1 MFFTLSKAFWALAAP
16 SNLIGIVLLVGAI
29 ALVFRRRRIGA
40 ALMCTGILAF
50 ALCGTGPVGPLLARS
65 LENRFAR
72 PPADMP
78 APHGIIVL
86 GGAME
91 DALSFSRDAL
101 VLGSSGTRMTEAIIL
116 ARKFPQSRM
125 VFTGGGPVYVP
136 GKTEADTARKLFA
149 AVGLPA
155 ETFTYEDRS
164 RNTWENAIF
173 TYDIVKPQPGQKW
186 LLVTSA
192 THMPRSMGIFRK
204 VGFDVIAWPAHY
216 LTGPMAHEALA
227 LNKQASDGLTVVDV
241 AVKEYVGLLAY
252 WATGKTSALFP
263 AP

>member
-1 MFFTLSKAFWALAAP
+1 MFYTLSKIFWLVAAP
-16 SNLIGIVLLVGAI
+16 SNLIAI
-29 ALVFRRRRIGA
+29 ALLLGAALLILGRRRIA
-40 ALMCTGILAF
+40 SALIGVGIVAF
-50 ALCGTGPVGPLLARS
+50 ALCSTGPVGPLLAMS
-65 LENRFAR
+65 LENRFPR
-72 PPADMP
+72 PPDDM
-78 APHGIIVL
+78 AEPHGVIVL

-91 DALSFSRDAL
+91 DALSFLRGTL
-101 VLGSSGTRMTEAIIL
+101 VLGTSGTRMTEAIIL
-116 ARKFPQSRM
+116 ARRFPNAKM

-136 GKTEADTARKLFA
+136 GKTEADTARALFT

-173 TYDIVKPQPGQKW
+173 THDIVKPQPGQKW

-227 LNKQASDGLTVVDV
+227 LNKQASEIGRAHV
-241 AVKEYVGLLAY
+241 
-252 WATGKTSALFP
+252 
-263 AP
+263 